1 MNSRTHSFGRF
12 LGGLVV
18 FVLLTGV
25 ALAQTV
31 LTSGT
36 VGLPYSPP
44 SGLQISTT
52 PAAPAGTVYS
62 ATGLPPGLSINGSS
76 GLITGTPTTA
86 GTYACTI
93 SLLSGGTTNNLAAS
107 ITINAPTSTLTIT
120 SATTATGTVGA
131 AFSYNVTASTV
142 AGAPVISFN
151 IGALPPGL
159 TTGGTTTAPTITST
173 PTVAGTYTVSLS
185 ANNLNGA
192 GPVTTLTITVGAA
205 ATAPTIAS
213 AATLAV
219 ASGAVTYSITT
230 NTDGTA
236 NAPTSYSASGVPA
249 GMTFNTGT
257 GALGGTPTSGGVY
270 VITLTAINAAGA
282 GPAKALTLTY
292 GSLSSITSALTANAG
307 VGAAFSYTLTASGV
321 APNAPTSYNI
331 GVLPPGL
338 SGNTATGVI
347 SGTPTTAATTLVTVS
362 ANNSTG
368 TGSAVTLTINVGNL
382 PSITSA
388 AAASGTVGAAFSYT
402 ITASNAP
409 TSFTVSGLPAGLV
422 ASAGVISGTP
432 SASGAFAV
440 TLSATNA
447 FGTGSN
453 ATLTISISG
462 GGGGGGGGII
472 VIPTTPVITSA
483 ATASGVIGTAFSY
496 AITASNSPTSFTVG
510 TLPAGLT
517 ANTTTGVISGTPT
530 TAGTYAVAISGING
544 SGTGTAATLTITISA
559 TADVGTAP
567 VITAQ
572 PADQVVATGASASFT
587 VVATGPAPLSYQWRR
602 NGTPIGGATNATFTV
617 ASVQSSD
624 LGNYDVVV
632 TNSKGSV
639 TSATA
644 RLALR
649 VSRLTSVAIRSVA
662 GTGDQTL
669 IVGFAINGS
678 AAKQMLIRGV
688 GPALTQ
694 YGVSGVLADPQLKL
708 FNSASVQIGQ
718 NDDWAGDPA
727 LSAVFTR
734 TGAFALPT
742 TSKDAALL
750 TPLAGGA
757 YTAYITAATGTG
769 VALLEAYDA
778 DTGTPASRVVSISA
792 RAMVGQGDNILIVG
806 FAISGTENKTLLIRG
821 VGPTLTQYGV
831 SGVLADPQLKL
842 FNQQGQQ
849 LQENNDWGGGSAL
862 ANAFT
867 QTYAFALPAASKD
880 AAMLVTLAPGIYTA
894 QISGVGNTTGVALIE
909 VYEVP

>member
-18 FVLLTGV
+18 FVLLAGA

-36 VGLPYSPP
+36 VGTAYTYT
-44 SGLQISTT
+44 ITTT
-52 PAAPAGTVYS
+52 PPAAVGTSYS
-62 ATGLPPGLSINGSS
+62 ATLLPPGLSINASTGIIS
-76 GLITGTPTTA
+76 GTPTTA
-86 GTYACTI
+86 GTYGSGTI
-93 SLLSGGTTNNLAAS
+93 SLLSSGTTNTFAVS
-107 ITINAPTSTLTIT
+107 ITINPLAATPVVT
-120 SATTATGTVGA
+120 SAATASGTVGA
-131 AFSYNVTASTV
+131 AFTYAAAASNSPT
-142 AGAPVISFN
+142 SFN
-151 IGALPPGL
+151 VGALPAGL
-159 TTGGTTTAPTITST
+159 TANTTTGAISGTPST
-173 PTVAGTYTVSLS
+173 AGSYTVSLS
-185 ANNLNGA
+185 ANNSAGTGA
-192 GPVTTLTITVGAA
+192 TVTVNVTIAPALGAPVITGTTAASGPVNVAFSYAIAASNSATSYSAAGLPLGLSLNTGTGAISGTPTVAGVSSVTLTATNAAGTSPVFTLTITVGSL
-205 ATAPTIAS
+205 PT
-213 AATLAV
+213 
-219 ASGAVTYSITT
+219 
-230 NTDGTA
+230 
-236 NAPTSYSASGVPA
+236 
-249 GMTFNTGT
+249 
-257 GALGGTPTSGGVY
+257 
-270 VITLTAINAAGA
+270 
-282 GPAKALTLTY
+282 
-292 GSLSSITSALTANAG
+292 ITSATVNAG
-307 VGAAFSYTLTASGV
+307 VGAAFNYTLTAS
-321 APNAPTSYNI
+321 NSPTSFNI

-347 SGTPTTAATTLVTVS
+347 SGTPTTTGTYLVTVS

-368 TGSAVTLTINVGNL
+368 TGSAATLTIALGNL
-382 PSITSA
+382 PAITSA
-388 AAASGTVGAAFSYT
+388 AAASGTAGSAFGYT
-402 ITASNAP
+402 VTASNTP
-409 TSFTVSGLPAGLV
+409 TSFTVSGLPAGLT
-422 ASAGVISGTP
+422 ANTTTGVISGIP
-432 SASGAFAV
+432 SASGTSAV

-453 ATLTISISG
+453 ATLTITVAAAPIG
-462 GGGGGGGGII
+462 GGGGGGGG
-472 VIPTTPVITSA
+472 VIPATPAITSA
-483 ATASGVIGTAFSY
+483 ATASGVVGTAFSY
-496 AITASNSPTSFTVG
+496 AITATNFPTSFSVG

-530 TAGTYAVAISGING
+530 AAGISAVAISGVNAFGAG
-544 SGTGTAATLTITISA
+544 SAATLTITISA

-567 VITAQ
+567 TITTQ
-572 PADQVVATGASASFT
+572 PADQVVAAGASASFT

-602 NGTPIGGATNATFTV
+602 NGTPIGGATNATFTL

-632 TNSKGSV
+632 TNSKGSI

-644 RLALR
+644 RLALP
-649 VSRLTSVAIRSVA
+649 VSRLTSVAVRSVA

-669 IVGFAINGS
+669 IVGFAINSS

-718 NDDWAGDPA
+718 NDDWAGDAA

-734 TGAFALPT
+734 TGAFALPA

-750 TPLAGGA
+750 TSLTGGA
-757 YTAYITAATGTG
+757 YSAYVTAAAGTG

-778 DTGTPASRVVSISA
+778 DTGTPASRVVSLSA
-792 RAMVGQGDNILIVG
+792 RSMVGQGDNILIVG

-842 FNQQGQQ
+842 FNSAGVQIGQ
-849 LQENNDWGGGSAL
+849 NDDWGGGAAL

-867 QTYAFALPAASKD
+867 ATYAFALPAASKD
-880 AAMLVTLAPGIYTA
+880 AALLVTLAPGVYTA
-894 QISGVGNTTGVALIE
+894 QVSGVGNTTGIALIE